1 MLKTSLEVHGAN
13 RTRFRSRHF
22 LHTDSVVS
30 AMEVEANE
38 SVPLRLCRYPDVLLR
53 HPRRCCS
60 LDRRGS
66 RGRLGEVMD
75 VEDYR
80 SQLILRKVKPSGLE
94 NGSRRSRLAHGCR
107 KNQDE
112 RLGGLISR
120 ERRGQRFANNYGVE
134 ERVVAARDCSSFE
147 SREALAR
154 RDPRGNSALWIGY
167 P

>member
-1 MLKTSLEVHGAN
+1 MFHCACAATMRIAVSNVVCGSSLRPVQYGNLEDL
-13 RTRFRSRHF
+13 T
-22 LHTDSVVS
+22 
-30 AMEVEANE
+30 
-38 SVPLRLCRYPDVLLR
+38 PDVLLR

-66 RGRLGEVMD
+66 RGRLDEVMD

-112 RLGGLISR
+112 HLGGLISR

-134 ERVVAARDCSSFE
+134 ERVAAARDCSSFE